1 MNLVT
6 GSRKTHTLTF
16 LALVA
21 LLAAGTV
28 PQAFAAES
36 KVEQV
41 GSAVVKYEGSNI
53 QAVVGYRF
61 ADDTLGSK
69 WLFLDFAATG
79 TEGESVEIA
88 RTKISV
94 ETPDGK
100 TAPLA
105 TQKEFLDAYNQL
117 RAEIARANIAGEPL
131 DYWGGRRPCL
141 LDFFSSGT
149 HVVQESAFVNVYRV
163 CFGRLYFHVPG
174 GVQPGKYVLVVGL
187 KEGEMRIPFTLQ

>member
-1 MNLVT
+1 MNFDT
-6 GSRKTHTLTF
+6 GSRTTHRLTF

-36 KVEQV
+36 NVKQV

-53 QAVVGYRF
+53 QAAVGYRF

-79 TEGESVEIA
+79 TQGESVEIA
-88 RTKISV
+88 RAKISV
-94 ETPDGK
+94 QTPDGK
-100 TAPLA
+100 TVPLA

-117 RAEIARANIAGEPL
+117 RSEIARANIAGEPL

>member
-53 QAVVGYRF
+53 QAAVGYRF

-79 TEGESVEIA
+79 TEGESVAIA

>member
-53 QAVVGYRF
+53 QAAVGYRF

-79 TEGESVEIA
+79 TEGESVAIA

-100 TAPLA
+100 TVPLA

>member
-1 MNLVT
+1 MNLAT

-36 KVEQV
+36 TVEQV

-53 QAVVGYRF
+53 QAAVGYRF

-79 TEGESVEIA
+79 TEGESVAIA

-94 ETPDGK
+94 QTPDGN
-100 TAPLA
+100 TVPLA

-117 RAEIARANIAGEPL
+117 RSEIARANIAGEPL